1 MQVIT
6 GMAARPVWIG
16 YLCLPIPPLRG
27 KVHNRPPELRGQSG
41 MELATLCRHVA
52 KARLRMSDPLLPTL
66 SLFAALS
73 AAHHAAQRL
82 IEARLPKG
90 LNAPQFTVL
99 ERLAWQ
105 GEGQTPASI
114 AESFGWPKTTM
125 SHTVTVLETRALV
138 RLEPN
143 PRDGRS
149 KCLWLTPKGRS
160 LALSGRAA
168 VEADLAAIAA
178 LTRST
183 SLEALTTDLHSLA
196 ARLSD
201 LRRFPDAA

>member
-1 MQVIT
+1 
-6 GMAARPVWIG
+6 
-16 YLCLPIPPLRG
+16 
-27 KVHNRPPELRGQSG
+27 
-41 MELATLCRHVA
+41 
-52 KARLRMSDPLLPTL
+52 MSDPLLPAL

-90 LNAPQFTVL
+90 LNAPQFIVL

-114 AESFGWPKTTM
+114 AEAFGWPKTSM
-125 SHTVTVLETRALV
+125 SHTVTVLESRGLV

-160 LALSGRAA
+160 LALAGRAA
-168 VEADLAAIAA
+168 VEADLASIAA
-178 LTRST
+178 LAPS
-183 SLEALTTDLHSLA
+183 SAVDQLTLDMLSLA
-196 ARLSD
+196 NRLSD
-201 LRRFPDAA
+201 LRRYPDAA

>member
-1 MQVIT
+1 
-6 GMAARPVWIG
+6 
-16 YLCLPIPPLRG
+16 
-27 KVHNRPPELRGQSG
+27 
-41 MELATLCRHVA
+41 
-52 KARLRMSDPLLPTL
+52 MSDPLLPTL

-114 AESFGWPKTTM
+114 AETFGWPKTTM
-125 SHTVTVLETRALV
+125 SHTVTVLETRGLV

-160 LALSGRAA
+160 LALSGRSA
-168 VEADLAAIAA
+168 VEADLASIAA
-178 LTRST
+178 LAPGT
-183 SLEALTTDLHSLA
+183 AMDGMTTDLLSLA
-196 ARLSD
+196 VRLSEQ
-201 LRRFPDAA
+201 RRFPDAA

>member
-1 MQVIT
+1 
-6 GMAARPVWIG
+6 
-16 YLCLPIPPLRG
+16 
-27 KVHNRPPELRGQSG
+27 
-41 MELATLCRHVA
+41 
-52 KARLRMSDPLLPTL
+52 MSDPLLPTF

-125 SHTVTVLETRALV
+125 SHTITVLETRGLV

-149 KCLWLTPKGRS
+149 KCLWLTPRGRS
-160 LALSGRAA
+160 MALAGRAA
-168 VEADLAAIAA
+168 IEADLATIAA
-178 LTRST
+178 LAPGNSI
-183 SLEALTTDLHSLA
+183 EGLTADLHSLA
-196 ARLSD
+196 IRLSEQ
-201 LRRFPDAA
+201 RRFPDAA

>member
-1 MQVIT
+1 
-6 GMAARPVWIG
+6 
-16 YLCLPIPPLRG
+16 
-27 KVHNRPPELRGQSG
+27 
-41 MELATLCRHVA
+41 
-52 KARLRMSDPLLPTL
+52 MSDPLLPTL

-114 AESFGWPKTTM
+114 AESFGWPKTSM
-125 SHTVTVLETRALV
+125 SHTITVLESRGLV

-149 KCLWLTPKGRS
+149 KCLWLTPKGRG
-160 LALSGRAA
+160 LALTGRAA
-168 VEADLAAIAA
+168 IEADLASIAA
-178 LTRST
+178 LAPSAA
-183 SLEALTTDLHSLA
+183 LHGLTTHMLSLA
-196 ARLSD
+196 ARLSEQ
-201 LRRFPDAA
+201 RRFPDAA

>member
-1 MQVIT
+1 
-6 GMAARPVWIG
+6 
-16 YLCLPIPPLRG
+16 
-27 KVHNRPPELRGQSG
+27 
-41 MELATLCRHVA
+41 
-52 KARLRMSDPLLPTL
+52 MSDPLLPTL

-125 SHTVTVLETRALV
+125 SHTITVLETRGLV

-149 KCLWLTPKGRS
+149 KCLWRTPRGRS
-160 LALSGRAA
+160 MALAGRAA
-168 VEADLAAIAA
+168 IETELATIAA
-178 LTRST
+178 LAPGNSI
-183 SLEALTTDLHSLA
+183 EGLTADLHSLA
-196 ARLSD
+196 VRLSEQ
-201 LRRFPDAA
+201 RRFPDAA

>member
-1 MQVIT
+1 
-6 GMAARPVWIG
+6 
-16 YLCLPIPPLRG
+16 
-27 KVHNRPPELRGQSG
+27 VHNRPLELRGQSG

-178 LTRST
+178 LTRGT